1 MATSNLIN
9 LTTFLDPATLIL
21 SDLLSKNDFLIPDY
35 QRDYSW
41 TEEEVEQLLEDLVE
55 TAKRSFSSVGQVVP
69 QPIPHFIGA
78 IVLQTFPDSQNRT
91 AEVIDG
97 QQRLVT
103 LTALISV
110 LCEFTESLSSAED
123 RESWTPSLK
132 QLLYTNSLGKKVP
145 RLTLS
150 RDNDHYQEMICNKYT
165 QLDRENYFTTCG
177 EKNKSVAGRLIL
189 GTRLMHG
196 FIEKFITSSDLKIR
210 DQKIFQLIKSL
221 LQLTVVLQM
230 KVYEQG
236 VAYEV
241 FENLN
246 ARGLELQQADLLKNK
261 LYALAETQGTK
272 PFVVDAWLATIKAI
286 EQQSMITVTEF
297 FYFHLISKH
306 RDLRLNDLYK
316 QVLSHVEAQG
326 NNARDY
332 MLDVAKTAEALQQ
345 MLEAGTSFTPE
356 FSRDII
362 SIKDLITN
370 KYALTLLISGIHRY
384 QITSI
389 EMAKLV
395 RLTHHY
401 VFRRFVIEELSLSKY
416 AAEITRIARDFSN
429 GAISD
434 LDALSDALKANSEK
448 AIFEAKL
455 LEFSANTNKLGFYII
470 EMIENHLNKNA
481 GTLVQRQS
489 INQHLEHVMPKKPTT
504 EDWPDSFN
512 DPRHSMYVN
521 RIGNLLV
528 LEADKNQFI
537 RNKGF
542 TIKNSNNE
550 KKDYENS
557 KLSLPSTLKNYL
569 INGAW
574 TFESIGNRQRD
585 LVLNHAEAIWTL
597 EI

>member
-1 MATSNLIN
+1 MATNNLIN
-9 LTTFLDPATLIL
+9 PTTFLDPATLIL
-21 SDLLSKNDFLIPDY
+21 SDLLSKNNFLIPDY

-41 TEEEVEQLLEDLVE
+41 TEEEVEQLIEDLAE

-69 QPIPHFIGA
+69 HPIPHFIGA
-78 IVLQTFPDSQNRT
+78 IVLQTFPDSQSRT

-110 LCEFTESLSSAED
+110 LCEFTDSLASAED
-123 RESWTPSLK
+123 RDSWTASLK
-132 QLLYTNSLGKKVP
+132 QLLYTNSLGNKVP

-150 RDNDHYQEMICNKYT
+150 RDNDHYQEIVCNRHR
-165 QLDRENYFTTCG
+165 QIDRENYFSTCG
-177 EKNKSVAGRLIL
+177 EKNKSVAGRLII
-189 GTRLMHG
+189 GTRLMHS
-196 FIEKFITSSDLKIR
+196 FVEKFIVSSDTTGR
-210 DQKIFQLIKSL
+210 DQKVLQIIKSL

-272 PFVVDAWLATIKAI
+272 SEVVDAWLATIKAI

-316 QVLSHVEAQG
+316 QVLAHVETQG

-332 MLDVAKTAEALQQ
+332 MLDVARTAEALQQ

-370 KYALTLLISGIHRY
+370 KYALTLLISGINRY
-384 QITSI
+384 QITSN

-395 RLTHHY
+395 KLTHHY

-429 GAISD
+429 GTIRD
-434 LDALSDALKANSEK
+434 LAALSKILKANSQQ

-455 LEFSANTNKLGFYII
+455 MEFSANTNKLGFYII
-470 EMIENHLNKNA
+470 EMIENHQNKNA

-489 INQHLEHVMPKKPTT
+489 INQHLEHVMPKKPTID
-504 EDWPDSFN
+504 DWPSCFN

-521 RIGNLLV
+521 KIGNLLV
-528 LEADKNQFI
+528 LEADKNQYI
-537 RNKGF
+537 KNKGF
-542 TIKNSNNE
+542 KVKNSNAE

-569 INGAW
+569 TNGEW
-574 TFESIGNRQRD
+574 TFESIEKRQRD
-585 LVLNHAEAIWTL
+585 LVINHGEKIWTL
-597 EI
+597 EV